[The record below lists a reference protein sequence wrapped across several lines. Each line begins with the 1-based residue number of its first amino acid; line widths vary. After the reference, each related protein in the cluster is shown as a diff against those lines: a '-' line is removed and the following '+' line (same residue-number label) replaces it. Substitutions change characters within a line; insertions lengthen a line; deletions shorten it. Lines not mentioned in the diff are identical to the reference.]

1 MDSLGEP
8 ILLGL
13 TEEEQDPVQ
22 QLLEPSTRGKRPLR
36 IPDFI
41 IPPPPPPPT
50 PLVLREDKEI
60 MLGTSNDIRL
70 VLETA

>member
-41 IPPPPPPPT
+41 SPLPPPT
-50 PLVLREDKEI
+50 PLVLRKDKEI
-60 MLGTSNDIRL
+60 MLGTSSDIRL

>member
-13 TEEEQDPVQ
+13 IEEEQDPVQ

-41 IPPPPPPPT
+41 SPPPPN
-50 PLVLREDKEI
+50 PLVLRKDKEI
-60 MLGTSNDIRL
+60 MLGTSSDIRL